1 MPAIQAGALRAAFGC
16 GLRPSWP
23 PARCLAASRSLVIFA
38 LLMQSS
44 GIKDCLFSQGLLLEF
59 DDNEIIRRIKLGEA
73 DAYEELVRKYHRHLL
88 NFIFRILRDEYGVE
102 DIGQEVFISVYRSL
116 SGFDERCGVPF
127 SAWLFIVARNKCIS
141 ELRKRKTAK
150 FIPIYKELPAP
161 DGSSPDE
168 IFIQKEQKAALEQAL
183 ERIEEPFKEALLKSL
198 KGSSIDEIAR
208 SFNVPVN
215 TVKTRLFRAREK
227 LRTLLKRFS

>member
-1 MPAIQAGALRAAFGC
+1 
-16 GLRPSWP
+16 
-23 PARCLAASRSLVIFA
+23 
-38 LLMQSS
+38 MQSS

-59 DDNEIIRRIKLGEA
+59 DDNEIIRRIKLGET
-73 DAYEELVRKYHRHLL
+73 DDFELLVLKYHRHLL
-88 NFIFRILRDEYGVE
+88 NFIFRILRDEYSVE

-116 SGFDERCGVPF
+116 PGFDERRGVPF

-141 ELRKRKTAK
+141 ELRKKKIAK
-150 FIPIYKELPAP
+150 FVPIIEDLPAP
-161 DGSSPDE
+161 DGLSPDE
-168 IFIQKEQKAALEQAL
+168 IFIQKEQKVALEQAL
-183 ERIEEPFKEALLKSL
+183 EKIEEPFKEALLKSL